1 MEKTIKIH
9 RWDNGNVIFLYT
21 CENNTIRKTVEEAI
35 KRGISLS
42 YANLQYADL
51 TCLNLSKTNLS
62 YTNLSFANLS
72 YRVLSGVNL
81 SNANLIY
88 ALFIGSKLNKVNF
101 NGANLRGTIFGYSEL
116 TDVDF
121 TDADLRWAD
130 LYGTKITHEQ
140 LINVKGINDQCPKKG
155 SFIGWKKCFLLNE
168 DGDDVDEEF
177 IVKLEIPADAKRCS
191 ATTNKC
197 RCSKAKV
204 LEIQKLN
211 GSIADVDKVFSSYDN
226 HFPYKIGETIEPD
239 SFDDRYWIECSNGI
253 HFFINRE
260 DAVNFKII

>member
-1 MEKTIKIH
+1 MQLIGKNNLNNMEKTIEIK
-9 RWDNGNVIFLYT
+9 RLNGRDIIFLYT
-21 CENNTIRKTVEEAI
+21 CEDNTMEKTLEKAVKE
-35 KRGISLS
+35 
-42 YANLQYADL
+42 NVD
-51 TCLNLSKTNLS
+51 
-62 YTNLSFANLS
+62 LSFANLS

-81 SNANLIY
+81 SNANLKY

-155 SFIGWKKCFLLNE
+155 SFIGWKKCI
-168 DGDDVDEEF
+168 DESEVPY
-177 IVKLEIPADAKRCS
+177 IVKVEIPADAKRCS

-204 LEIQKLN
+204 LEIQKLD

-239 SFDDRYWIECSNGI
+239 SFDDRYWVECSHGI

-260 DAVNFKII
+260 DAVNFKIIKNF